1 MDEFRRKS
9 FSLRALLFFPI
20 YGNERNR
27 AGSMAVHVVRVYH
40 SHFVKR
46 ESNPRAGAT
55 TSRTAASLR
64 LRCNSAI
71 LARIHTNISKR
82 IIDACPVSKALPFL
96 PQFYLVIFFNVI
108 GRYSFAGNSIKLIII
123 VFKSINSTIIFE
135 IFF

>member
-9 FSLRALLFFPI
+9 FSPRALLFFPI
-20 YGNERNR
+20 YRGNERNR

-82 IIDACPVSKALPFL
+82 IIDAYPVSKALPFIR
-96 PQFYLVIFFNVI
+96 QFYLVIFFNVI
-108 GRYSFAGNSIKLIII
+108 ELYRKFHKTC
-123 VFKSINSTIIFE
+123 KS
-135 IFF
+135 